1 MAEKIAKGI
10 GEADKEVNVKLFN
23 LAGTDKNDVITEIFK
38 SKAILMG
45 SPTINKGILVSVAGI
60 LEEIRGLR
68 FKNKKAGA
76 FGSYGWSGES
86 VKMISDSLKS
96 AGFDLVDDGIK
107 GLWNPDEENIA
118 KCIEYGK
125 QFAASVPYN

>member
-1 MAEKIAKGI
+1 
-10 GEADKEVNVKLFN
+10 
-23 LAGTDKNDVITEIFK
+23 
-38 SKAILMG
+38 MG
-45 SPTINKGILVSVAGI
+45 SPTINQGILVSVAGI

-86 VKMISDSLKS
+86 VKMISESLKS

-125 QFAASVPYN
+125 HFAASVPFN